1 MSYSRE
7 KMNESKN
14 RKLAAFISLVVAAGI
29 FGVIAI
35 TINLG
40 TFAVFMEVLRDTP
53 QLMFV
58 LFAGVV
64 SLGIGIAL
72 LTKIEFSKKAI
83 LATLILSLIIFAIAA
98 IQMSIVLGFVLFW
111 PWSLYKLYK
120 NESA

>member
-1 MSYSRE
+1 
-7 KMNESKN
+7 MNESKN